1 MREVPGTVSGLLIVD
16 KPAGWTSHD
25 VVGKVRRLA
34 GTRRVGHAGT
44 LDPMATGVLVV
55 LVGRATRAAEF
66 AEAQVKGYRAHIRFG
81 VTTDT
86 LDTEGNVLSSG
97 GGIPE
102 PDALRAILP
111 RFTGEIEQIPP
122 MYSAIKVGG
131 RKLYEIARAGGEV
144 ERNPRQ
150 VNITRLDF
158 AGQLENGDC
167 VLDVECSKGTYIRTL
182 CADIGEALGCG
193 ACMSA
198 LRRTYS
204 GGFRADDALT
214 LGEIEHRGARECLL
228 PVDTLFAGHAAITM
242 WSERAERAVRNGS
255 DVTAPQGTPDGTCR
269 VYAQNGEF
277 LMLGEVKDGVL
288 HTIKSFFEV

>member
-1 MREVPGTVSGLLIVD
+1 MSGLLIVD

-144 ERNPRQ
+144 ERKPRR

-204 GGFRADDALT
+204 GGFHAEDALT

-255 DVTAPQGTPDGTCR
+255 DVAAPQGTPDGTCR